1 MQAVLKPRT
10 KRDKFSCL
18 LFGTEPIMVRP
29 FATSERR
36 NAMGFEPLL
45 KHLKAERGK
54 LETAIKQI
62 DNAIGALTAKPATPA
77 SAPIPPKPS
86 HTVVAPKELKTV
98 QPLAS
103 KA

>member
-1 MQAVLKPRT
+1 
-10 KRDKFSCL
+10 
-18 LFGTEPIMVRP
+18 MVRP

-62 DNAIGALTAKPATPA
+62 DNAMGALTAKPAAPA
-77 SAPIPPKPS
+77 SAPTPPKPS
-86 HTVVAPKELKTV
+86 HSTTAPKEIRTV